1 MAPRKILIFAAAA
14 GLTAAALTGLTAT
27 TASGAGPE
35 DVRLKKIGNFD
46 APIYVTGAP
55 GDGKRVFVVE
65 RAGRVLVLKKGKLLG
80 KPLLN
85 ITKKTSVDAERGL
98 LSIAFS
104 PKFANNRK
112 LYANYTDKD
121 GHTRIAEYKVKKD
134 NPNRVK
140 NKSARTVMKIKQPY
154 SNHNGGQ
161 IQFGPDG
168 YLYIGMGDGGSAG
181 DPDGYAQNMKSLLGK
196 MLRIDPRAKGNKEY
210 RIPSDNPFV
219 GKSGVKPQ
227 IYSSGLRNPWRFSF
241 DADNGALTIGD
252 VGQNKIEEIDYT
264 PVGEASG
271 ANFGWPILEGT
282 DRFSDGSTAGLTPP
296 VIEVDHSEGWC
307 SITGGYVVRDP
318 KSSAFGNYLYGDF
331 CAGEIRS
338 AVLAAGGASQERE
351 LRISV
356 PSLVSFGEDSKKR
369 VYVVSLSGAV
379 YRLVG

>member
-1 MAPRKILIFAAAA
+1 MAPKKILTLTAAA
-14 GLTAAALTGLTAT
+14 GLAAASLTGLAAT
-27 TASGAGPE
+27 TASAAGPE

-46 APIYVTGAP
+46 SPIYVTGAP
-55 GDGKRVFVVE
+55 GDNKRVFVVE
-65 RAGRVLVLKKGKLLG
+65 RAGRVIVLKKGKQLG

-85 ITKKTSVDAERGL
+85 ISKKTTVDAERGL

-104 PKFANNRK
+104 PKFAKDRK

-134 NPNRVK
+134 NPNRV
-140 NKSARTVMKIKQPY
+140 NSKSARTVMKIKQPY

-168 YLYIGMGDGGSAG
+168 YLYIGMGDGGSGG

-196 MLRIDPRAKGNKEY
+196 MLRINPKPKGNKEY
-210 RIPSDNPFV
+210 RVPGDNPFV
-219 GKSGVKPQ
+219 GKSGVKPE

-252 VGQNKIEEIDYT
+252 VGQSKIEEIDYT
-264 PVGEASG
+264 PLGEASG
-271 ANFGWPILEGT
+271 ANFGWPILEG
-282 DRFSDGSTAGLTPP
+282 DKRFDGGSTSGLTPP
-296 VIEVDHSEGWC
+296 VIEVDHSDGWC

-318 KSSAFGNYLYGDF
+318 KSSANGHYLYGDF

-338 AVLAAGGASQERE
+338 AVLSAAGASQERG
-351 LRISV
+351 LSISV
-356 PSLVSFGEDSKKR
+356 PSLVSFGEDTKKR
-369 VYVVSLSGAV
+369 VYVISLGGAV
-379 YRLVG
+379 YRLTG